1 MLLTEEVAMEN
12 EICEK
17 TIKIN
22 LLSLDFGRIAE
33 GMRKRRI
40 LLIEGT
46 HSEENLKY
54 KHNPHKPERGIDAIV
69 AAFDSLNLNYY
80 KIDST
85 DEGLFDEILNSDA
98 VFNYAHGDFGEDGR
112 LQGLIEYAGKPYIG
126 PDVAGSAICN
136 DKLIFKRLIS
146 SEGIKTAPFYAIE
159 HTDDLEHLKV
169 KCASLG
175 FPVMVKLRAGG
186 SSIGITKV
194 RNDKDLAGWL
204 SVHSDSKDK
213 YFIEKWITGRFIT
226 VGIIEDGS
234 RVLTLTPLTVETE
247 ADFYDEE
254 TKLGVNKSLPDPEYI
269 LMDNLPESKRK
280 QISKTAQKIFSVT
293 ECKKLSRIDF
303 IEDINGNYNVL
314 EVNTIPGMAKNSNF
328 IKMLESHGLS
338 YNDIILYI
346 MHICYEY

>member
-1 MLLTEEVAMEN
+1 MEN
-12 EICEK
+12 AVSEK
-17 TIKIN
+17 TIEIN
-22 LLSLDFGRIAE
+22 GMNLNFQRIAE
-33 GMRKRRI
+33 RMRKRKI

-54 KHNPHKPERGIDAIV
+54 KYNPLKPERGIDAIV
-69 AAFDSLNLNYY
+69 AAFDSLKLNFK

-85 DEGLFDEILNSDA
+85 DEGLFEEILISDA

-136 DKLIFKRLIS
+136 DKLIFKRPIS

-159 HTDDLEHLKV
+159 HTDDLDHLKV
-169 KCASLG
+169 KCGSLG
-175 FPVMVKLRAGG
+175 YPVMVKLRACG

-194 RNDKDLAGWL
+194 SNDQELAVWF
-204 SVHSDSKDK
+204 SAHSEKKDK

-226 VGIIEDGS
+226 VGVIEDGS
-234 RVLTLTPLTVETE
+234 RIYTLTPLTVETVS
-247 ADFYDEE
+247 DFYDEE
-254 TKLGVNKSLPDPEYI
+254 TKLGVNKSLPEPDYI
-269 LMDNLPESKRK
+269 QMESLPNSKRD
-280 QISKTAQKIFSVT
+280 QISKTAQKIFRVT

-303 IEDINGNYNVL
+303 IEDSNGNYNVL

-338 YNDIILYI
+338 YNDIVLYI
-346 MHICYEY
+346 MHICYEH